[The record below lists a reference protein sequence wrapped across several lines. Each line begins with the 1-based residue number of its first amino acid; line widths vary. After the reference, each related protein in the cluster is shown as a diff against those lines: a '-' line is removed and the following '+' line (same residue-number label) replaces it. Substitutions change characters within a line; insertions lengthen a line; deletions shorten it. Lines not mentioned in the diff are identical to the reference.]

1 MISLKLINGI
11 AERDASKVVIY
22 KWFLIVLLILF
33 VPSTLYSTA
42 NGDMEGILTNS
53 KSSLA
58 IQIISEIV
66 ITLWMTY
73 QILVIDSLE
82 KMYREQPSS
91 MTQQNV
97 TYQAHPQQQLGQVM
111 ITQPYYAPPSQTPYP
126 QNPTSIPSINN
137 YPEKL

>member
-1 MISLKLINGI
+1 MRNG
-11 AERDASKVVIY
+11 EKTY
-22 KWFLIVLLILF
+22 
-33 VPSTLYSTA
+33 VPSLAEELIST
-42 NGDMEGILTNS
+42 
-53 KSSLA
+53 
-58 IQIISEIV
+58 IISVLWQLYV
-66 ITLWMTY
+66 IF
-73 QILVIDSLE
+73 VIDSLE

>member
-1 MISLKLINGI
+1 MLSENYVVTTLGYTAFGISVVILIIVAVISLKLINGI
-11 AERDASKVVIY
+11 SEHNASKVNIY

-58 IQIISEIV
+58 IQIISEIA

-73 QILVIDSLE
+73 EILVIYSLE
-82 KMYREQPSS
+82 KMYREQRLPVI
-91 MTQQNV
+91 QQPGV
-97 TYQAHPQQQLGQVM
+97 VYQTYPQQQLYIQ
-111 ITQPYYAPPSQTPYP
+111 
-126 QNPTSIPSINN
+126 
-137 YPEKL
+137 